1 MSTSPQS
8 DTGNMEMVTLPIDQI
23 VPYWRNPRKITSS
36 AVNAVAESIKKYGY
50 RQPIVVDGENVI
62 IIGHT
67 RYMALRRLG
76 VTEIPVRVETGL
88 SQRQVKELRTVDNRA
103 AEYTEWDF
111 DKLTAE
117 LERLGS
123 EAGMFFEDVLGTTSE
138 LTDESEVWQD
148 EEEDDQPKTAPDP
161 VRNDVAEFICPGCFH
176 SWEQVVTVRDI
187 QSGKIKEKA

>member
-8 DTGNMEMVTLPIDQI
+8 DTGNMKMVTLPIDEI
-23 VPYWRNPRKITSS
+23 VPYWRNPRKITSA

-76 VTEIPVRVETGL
+76 VTEVPVRVETGL

-111 DKLTAE
+111 DKLTSE
-117 LERLGS
+117 LERLGP
-123 EAGMFFEDVLGTTSE
+123 EAGMFFEDVLGSTSE

-148 EEEDDQPKTAPDP
+148 EEEDSEPKAAPDL

-176 SWEQVVTVRDI
+176 SWEQVVTLRDI